1 MAVSSELVTA
11 ASATLGVDAR
21 LLPKLADAAGD
32 LALNLVT
39 AALILVATW
48 FVARWAVALTRRA
61 LQRIRATRNDRTLQ
75 GFAVQVVRVAVYI
88 IGLVAV
94 LNRLGVQTTSIVAV
108 LGAASL
114 AIGLAM
120 QGALSNVA
128 AGVLLLILRPYK
140 VGDVIEVAGRT
151 GTVRRLDLF
160 TTEVATGDNIKI
172 VAPNS
177 KVLGDVIVNFSAHPS
192 RRIELSFDV
201 EYEADIQQVYDLM
214 RQTAAANPKVLADP
228 APWAGVTALKDSAV
242 VITLHAWVNTPDWFE
257 TKAGLI
263 RAVKEAF
270 EREGLSIPYPHQVQV
285 EKHSAGKAA

>member
-1 MAVSSELVTA
+1 MAVPSELVTA
-11 ASATLGVDAR
+11 ASATLGLDAR
-21 LLPKLADAAGD
+21 LLPKLTDAAGD

-39 AALILVATW
+39 AALILAVTW
-48 FVARWAVALTRRA
+48 FASRWAVSLTRRA
-61 LQRIRATRNDRTLQ
+61 LQRIRATRADKTLQ

-88 IGLVAV
+88 VGLVAV

-128 AGVLLLILRPYK
+128 AGVLLLVLRPYK

-160 TTEVATGDNIKI
+160 TTELATADNIKV

-177 KVLGDVIVNFSAHPS
+177 KVLGDVVVNFSAHPH
-192 RRIELSFDV
+192 RRIELHFDV
-201 EYEADIQQVYDLM
+201 DYECDIQTVYDLM
-214 RQTAAANPKVLADP
+214 RQTAAANPKVLPDP
-228 APWAGVTALKDSAV
+228 APWAGVTALKDSSV
-242 VITLHAWVNTPDWFE
+242 QVTLHAWVNNPDWWE
-257 TKAGLI
+257 TKAALT
-263 RAVKEAF
+263 RTVKEAF
-270 EREGLSIPYPHQVQV
+270 DKDGVSIPYPHQVHV
-285 EKHSAGKAA
+285 EKAPAGKAA

>member
-1 MAVSSELVTA
+1 MAVSSELVSA

-39 AALILVATW
+39 AALILVVTW

-88 IGLVAV
+88 VGLVAV

-128 AGVLLLILRPYK
+128 AGVLLLLLRPYK
-140 VGDVIEVAGRT
+140 VGDAIEVAGRT

-160 TTEVATGDNIKI
+160 TTELATSDNIKI

-214 RQTAAANPKVLADP
+214 RQTAAANAKVLADP
-228 APWAGVTALKDSAV
+228 APWAGVTALKESAV
-242 VITLHAWVNTPDWFE
+242 VVTLHAWVANPDWFE
-257 TKAGLI
+257 TKAALI

-285 EKHSAGKAA
+285 EKHPAGKAA